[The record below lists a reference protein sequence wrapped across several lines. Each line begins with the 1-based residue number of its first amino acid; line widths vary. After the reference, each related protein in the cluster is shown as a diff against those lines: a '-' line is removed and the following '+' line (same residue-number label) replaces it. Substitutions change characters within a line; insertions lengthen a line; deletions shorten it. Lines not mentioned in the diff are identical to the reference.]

1 MSKFKCRLIN
11 LLCFFFGIV
20 VTVIVLWILYK
31 DPTRITAP
39 ALAALTAMCTF
50 LLALC
55 SALKV
60 DEWLKNKINDSAYKQ
75 TESILEDIANLMIIT
90 EVVRKTI
97 YNYADNKGTM
107 DDLKKGKENLQAY
120 NIKFISLH
128 ESVNIKIKMLRHWNT
143 KTTNEFDEAT
153 NVLSTSIKYAN
164 EYIEKNINLTHS
176 QNRFIDNI
184 YIINELKSAIEAISK
199 MNYNEVFIHND
210 KITSPVEK
218 VSE

>member
-75 TESILEDIANLMIIT
+75 TVSIMDDITKLMISNEMIRKNIYSYQGINKKGHCNEDIKKQKEKLLKYNT
-90 EVVRKTI
+90 EI
-97 YNYADNKGTM
+97 
-107 DDLKKGKENLQAY
+107 
-120 NIKFISLH
+120 ISLH
-128 ESVNIKIKMLRHWNT
+128 ESMNIKIKMLNHWNA
-143 KTTNEFDEAT
+143 KTTTEFDK
-153 NVLSTSIKYAN
+153 VLVEINRSIKDVNHCIEESCSNVHFLESISN
-164 EYIEKNINLTHS
+164 EIEKLNTM
-176 QNRFIDNI
+176 
-184 YIINELKSAIEAISK
+184 KSAMEIISNMTNK
-199 MNYNEVFIHND
+199 ELFHPIG
-210 KITSPVEK
+210 
-218 VSE
+218 

>member
-1 MSKFKCRLIN
+1 M
-11 LLCFFFGIV
+11 
-20 VTVIVLWILYK
+20 LWILYK